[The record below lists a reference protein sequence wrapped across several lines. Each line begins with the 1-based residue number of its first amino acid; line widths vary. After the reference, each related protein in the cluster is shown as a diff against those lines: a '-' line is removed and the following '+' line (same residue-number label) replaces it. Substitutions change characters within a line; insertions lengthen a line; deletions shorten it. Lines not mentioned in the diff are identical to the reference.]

1 MAGGALDGLVDLY
14 DRGLREP
21 LPVPCASAAAYARAR
36 HVGED
41 AVAGARAEWESGYNY
56 PREDQQLEHQLV
68 LGGQLTVEELMAI
81 PARRDEHGEGWL
93 ETEPSRFARLA
104 HRLWSELLA
113 REELTI
119 R

>member
-1 MAGGALDGLVDLY
+1 M
-14 DRGLREP
+14 
-21 LPVPCASAAAYARAR
+21 
-36 HVGED
+36 
-41 AVAGARAEWESGYNY
+41 
-56 PREDQQLEHQLV
+56 

-81 PARRDEHGEGWL
+81 PASRDERGEGWL